1 MDNTSI
7 QLVNLLL
14 PIAVSEI
21 TKLVQ
26 FLMSLGKQGQV
37 TAAQIVAAVEH
48 MEEVDAVVKD
58 RARKALAEAGV
69 PDPSSPTAPLI

>member
-1 MDNTSI
+1 MDGKTI

-21 TKLVQ
+21 PKLVQ
-26 FLMSLGKQGQV
+26 FFMGLGNQGQA

-48 MEEVDAVVKD
+48 MEEVDAIVKD
-58 RARKALAEAGV
+58 RMRKALAEAGLTG
-69 PDPSSPTAPLI
+69 PSARSA

>member
-1 MDNTSI
+1 MNEQSI

-21 TKLVQ
+21 PKLVQ
-26 FLMSLGKQGQV
+26 FFMSLGKQGQA

-58 RARKALAEAGV
+58 RMRKALAEAGL

>member
-1 MDNTSI
+1 MDNATV

-21 TKLVQ
+21 PKLVQ
-26 FLMSLGKQGQV
+26 FFMSLGKQGQA

-58 RARKALAEAGV
+58 RMRKALAEAGV
-69 PDPSSPTAPLI
+69 PDPS